1 MKSAFLSLSPSELQQ
16 AFADTHPIVF
26 DGQQDCG
33 GRFFQFKEYALHYI
47 HQHPEKL
54 LQPMVSFQTC
64 TCTRG
69 DTLIPSSSIFER
81 KLKEDQDPDTQP
93 LRYLSPSNNS
103 MIHLQMKDSD
113 RTFVIINYID
123 PQVVGG
129 AHTALRYGSTIVR
142 FQTLEDLRSV
152 LQDMYTLF
160 DKYEEEMTKNNFR
173 VYSINGDEWSG
184 QIIKDS
190 QTLDQVFVKASAK
203 EAILERIRV
212 FKQEKQRAKRFGKPY
227 KLNFLL
233 YGVPG
238 AGKTSMVKAIAKH
251 LKKKLYIFNFSKELT
266 DNKMSALL
274 KDVDSGSVLVFED
287 VDSFFVHRESNGC
300 NISFSSLI
308 NQLDGIRNSDA
319 GLITILTAN
328 HVDKLD
334 PALLRA
340 GRMDL
345 LVKFDYPEQEEV
357 KMAFDAYLDHLAQE
371 ERNALFK
378 KWYPLVKNKK
388 IPMSAFTDFLYKDY
402 LNIIEKTSEFLKE
415 HEHLLSITTNA
426 NSDKMY
432 L

>member
-1 MKSAFLSLSPSELQQ
+1 
-16 AFADTHPIVF
+16 
-26 DGQQDCG
+26 
-33 GRFFQFKEYALHYI
+33 
-47 HQHPEKL
+47 
-54 LQPMVSFQTC
+54 
-64 TCTRG
+64 
-69 DTLIPSSSIFER
+69 
-81 KLKEDQDPDTQP
+81 
-93 LRYLSPSNNS
+93 
-103 MIHLQMKDSD
+103 
-113 RTFVIINYID
+113 
-123 PQVVGG
+123 
-129 AHTALRYGSTIVR
+129 
-142 FQTLEDLRSV
+142 
-152 LQDMYTLF
+152 MYTLF
-160 DKYEEEMTKNNFR
+160 DQYEEEMTKNNFR

-190 QTLDQVFVKASAK
+190 QTLDQVFVKTSAK

-212 FKQEKQRAKRFGKPY
+212 FKEEKKRAKRFGKPY

-251 LKKKLYIFNFSKELT
+251 LKKQLYIFNFSKELT

-357 KMAFDAYLDHLAQE
+357 KMAFDAYLDHLTQE

-402 LNIIEKTSEFLKE
+402 LNIIEKTPEAIYEAIRKLVPESF
-415 HEHLLSITTNA
+415 IRNI
-426 NSDKMY
+426 
-432 L
+432 

>member
-1 MKSAFLSLSPSELQQ
+1 MNKAFVSLSNAELQQ
-16 AFADTHPIVF
+16 AFADTHPIVY
-26 DGQQDCG
+26 DVQNATGGQSYS
-33 GRFFQFKEYALHYI
+33 FKDYAMHYI
-47 HQHPEKL
+47 QQHPEKL
-54 LQPMVSFQTC
+54 LQPITSFGLSSYKKDETI
-64 TCTRG
+64 
-69 DTLIPSSSIFER
+69 IPSSAMIEYQLTDDKDSEGHFVKCVI
-81 KLKEDQDPDTQP
+81 
-93 LRYLSPSNNS
+93 PSHNS
-103 MIHLQMKDSD
+103 VIHLQMKDSD
-113 RTFVIINYID
+113 RSFVIINYVD
-123 PQVVGG
+123 PNTVGG
-129 AHTALRYGSTIVR
+129 AHLALRYESTIVR
-142 FQTLEDLRSV
+142 FQTYEDLRTV
-152 LQDMYTLF
+152 LQDMYNLIF
-160 DKYEEEMTKNNFR
+160 DLEQELSTKKFR
-173 VYSINGDEWSG
+173 VYSICDNDWKG
-184 QIIKDS
+184 QIVKDS
-190 QTLDQVFVKASAK
+190 QTLDQVFIKASSK
-203 EAILERIRV
+203 ESILERIRV
-212 FKQEKQRAKRFGKPY
+212 FKEEKERAKRFGKPY
-227 KLNFLL
+227 KLNFLF

-238 AGKTSMVKAIAKH
+238 AGKTSLVKAIAKQ

-266 DNKMSALL
+266 DNKMSGLL
-274 KDVDSGSVLVFED
+274 KDVDPGSVLVFED

-388 IPMSAFTDFLYKDY
+388 IPMSAFTDFLYRDY
-402 LNIIEKTSEFLKE
+402 RHIIEKTPEFLKE
-415 HEHLLSITTNA
+415 HEHLMSITTNA
-426 NSDKMY
+426 NSEKMY

>member
-1 MKSAFLSLSPSELQQ
+1 MNSAFLSLSPSELQQ

-26 DGQQDCG
+26 DGQQSHG
-33 GRFFQFKEYALHYI
+33 GQIERFKEYALHYI

-54 LQPMVSFQTC
+54 IQPILSFRTFSC
-64 TCTRG
+64 LKS
-69 DTLIPSSSIFER
+69 DNVVPLSAMFER
-81 KLKEDQDPDTQP
+81 KLNEDEDPDTQI
-93 LRYLSPSNNS
+93 LKYLSPSSNS
-103 MIHLQMKDSD
+103 MTHLQIKDSE
-113 RTFVIINYID
+113 RTFIIINYID
-123 PQVVGG
+123 PRVVGAG
-129 AHTALRYGSTIVR
+129 PMAQRYESTIVR
-142 FQTLEDLRSV
+142 FQTYEDLRSV
-152 LQDMYTLF
+152 LQDMYTLY
-160 DKYEEEMTKNNFR
+160 DQLDEEMTMKKFR
-173 VYSINGDEWSG
+173 VYSINGDDWSG

-190 QTLDQVFVKASAK
+190 QTLDQVFVKTSAK
-203 EAILERIRV
+203 ESILERIRV
-212 FKQEKQRAKRFGKPY
+212 FKEEKQRAKRFGKPY

-274 KDVDSGSVLVFED
+274 KDVSPGSVLVFED

-357 KMAFDAYLDHLAQE
+357 KMAFDAYLDHLTQE

-402 LNIIEKTSEFLKE
+402 LNIIEKTPEFLKE